1 MTRADKI
8 ARALMEMGYED
19 VLTADGLDDAMIGI
33 TTNGIAVYDADK
45 CVEVMARDN
54 DMSTLEAD
62 EFLWFNTFTAH
73 VGEKTPIFVFD
84 IEKVLLVHGETV
96 E

>member
-8 ARALMEMGYED
+8 AQALQAVGFED
-19 VLTADGLDDAMIGI
+19 VLTADGLDDAMVGI
-33 TTNGIAVYDADK
+33 TINGIAVYDADK

-54 DMSTLEAD
+54 DMSTEEAD

-73 VGEKTPIFVFD
+73 VGEKTPIFVYNID
-84 IEKVLLVHGETV
+84 KMLVVHGNAV